1 MTERKERTHQNTSV
15 SRNEIPTLDAPTT
28 TILALTVT
36 FGSNV
41 SFLLVWFK
49 AKLTCMET
57 KRKKNLR
64 EM

>member
-1 MTERKERTHQNTSV
+1 MTKQNERTHQNTSV

-41 SFLLVWFK
+41 NFLFVWFK
-49 AKLTCMET
+49 A
-57 KRKKNLR
+57 
-64 EM
+64 

>member
-49 AKLTCMET
+49 A
-57 KRKKNLR
+57 
-64 EM
+64 